1 MGIDFLINSM
11 SYLVHIGL
19 GFVMAFLSLIP
30 PGMLNM
36 TAVRTAIEK
45 NRNEGIWFALGAA
58 LIVIPQAFIAL
69 VFARYFSE
77 HPEVVQRLQLA
88 GIVVLFLLSI
98 VFFFQARKKFKGE
111 GAKRQGKSFWIGMFM
126 SAMNMLAIP
135 FYLVLSSVLENRGL
149 LQTEQPFINLFVSGV
164 FLGAFTLFF
173 VYVQFAQIIVKRA
186 QFIARNINYI
196 LSILFFVLGIL
207 TLIKFL
213 K

>member
-1 MGIDFLINSM
+1 MPYFT
-11 SYLVHIGL
+11 HIIL

-36 TAVRTAIEK
+36 TAVRTSIEK
-45 NRNEGIWFALGAA
+45 NKKEGVWFSLGAA
-58 LIVIPQAFIAL
+58 LVVIPQAFIAL
-69 VFARYFSE
+69 VFARYFSA
-77 HPEVVQRLQLA
+77 HPEIVERLQLA
-88 GIVVLFLLSI
+88 GVFVLFMLSV

-111 GAKRQGKSFWIGMFM
+111 GSKRKGRSFWMGILM
-126 SAMNMLAIP
+126 SLMNMLAIP

-149 LQTEQPFINLFVSGV
+149 LQTEQPFINLFVTGV
-164 FLGAFTLFF
+164 FLGAFSLFF

-196 LSILFFVLGIL
+196 LSLLFCVLGIL

-213 K
+213 N

>member
-1 MGIDFLINSM
+1 MGTDFLIISM
-11 SYLVHIGL
+11 SYLVHIAL

-36 TAVRTAIEK
+36 TAVRTTIEK
-45 NRNEGIWFALGAA
+45 NRNEGIWFSLGAA

-111 GAKRQGKSFWIGMFM
+111 GTKRQGKSFWIGMLM

-149 LQTEQPFINLFVSGV
+149 LNTEQPFINLFVSGV

-196 LSILFFVLGIL
+196 LSLLFFVLGIL